1 MVRLA
6 TVRSKLHVRV
16 VSRLAAVPKRF
27 TDRVFHAHPTGPVE
41 PGANRNAGKNPAAS
55 DVFIAMG
62 KHSPGNRSV
71 RLVAWVAVAWTSACS
86 PAPLARPATL
96 PPESS
101 ILVATAVSPPTPA
114 LAPEAPAPTLQT
126 FPLFVAYPG
135 LAATLPRFPIDNDP
149 SPVQRV
155 EAIEAELGFSGFFVK
170 RDDVL
175 GSPFG
180 GTKARKL
187 EMLLGEAKAKGA
199 SEVLTFGGVGSNH
212 ALATAIHARAAGLSV
227 TLLLLPEPNTPHV
240 RDNLLALASQGAA
253 LRMTGPDRVDALVR
267 AAERSGAP
275 PNPYVIAPGGTSAT
289 GNVGCVNAVFE
300 LAGQVA
306 EGLLP
311 RPDVIYVPSGT
322 MGLAAGLSVGLE
334 ALGWQTQVRAVR
346 VSSTRYVSPA
356 RLERLFDQTA
366 GLLRARDSS
375 FPALRLSKERVVIVH
390 HAAGAGYAL
399 PTTAAREAT
408 TWFGARAG
416 LPLDLTYTAKSAAAM
431 LREAAIW
438 RGKVVLFW
446 NTYDARRVGAGD
458 ATPADLPEELRGWFV
473 GTR

>member
-1 MVRLA
+1 M
-6 TVRSKLHVRV
+6 SK
-16 VSRLAAVPKRF
+16 P
-27 TDRVFHAHPTGPVE
+27 DR
-41 PGANRNAGKNPAAS
+41 
-55 DVFIAMG
+55 
-62 KHSPGNRSV
+62 GNRCIRCV
-71 RLVAWVAVAWTSACS
+71 TWGAVAWSCSVPPPAAPQDIQPTKPPRPVVTS
-86 PAPLARPATL
+86 
-96 PPESS
+96 
-101 ILVATAVSPPTPA
+101 VSQPNPA
-114 LAPEAPAPTLQT
+114 LAPEASATPVRV

-135 LAATLPRFPIDNDP
+135 LAATLPRFAIDDDP
-149 SPVQRV
+149 SPVERV
-155 EAIEAELGFSGFFVK
+155 GAIEKELGFLGFFVK

-199 SEVLTFGGVGSNH
+199 WEVLTFGGVGSNH
-212 ALATAIHARAAGLSV
+212 ALATAIHARASGLSV

-253 LRMTGPDRVDALVR
+253 LRMTGPDRVDSLVLAAGR
-267 AAERSGAP
+267 ADAP

-306 EGLLP
+306 DGVLP
-311 RPDVIYVPSGT
+311 RPDVIYVPAGT
-322 MGLAAGLSVGLE
+322 MGLAAGLAVGLE
-334 ALGWQTQVRAVR
+334 ALGWHTQVRAVR

-366 GLLRARDSS
+366 ALLRARDSS
-375 FPALRLSKERVVIVH
+375 FPALRLSKDRVVIVH
-390 HAAGAGYAL
+390 HAAGPGYAL
-399 PTTAAREAT
+399 PTTAGRAAA
-408 TWFGARAG
+408 TWFGARTG
-416 LPLDLTYTAKSAAAM
+416 LPLDLTYTAKAAAGM
-431 LREAAIW
+431 LREAPQW
-438 RGKVVLFW
+438 RGKHVMFW